1 MLNPLCG
8 LQQTRKFWKR
18 WGYQTML
25 PASWEACIQV
35 RRQQLEPDM
44 EQNTGSKL
52 RKEFIKALYCHLA
65 YLTYMQRAWVLS
77 HFTHVWLFAT
87 LLSVACQLVCPW
99 GLSRQEYWS
108 GLPCPPPGDHPH
120 PGIKPASL
128 KFPTLAGGFFTTSA
142 TWEVPICRVVVQ
154 SPSHVW
160 CFVTPWIAAYQAS
173 LSITI
178 SQSLPKF
185 MSIA

>member
-1 MLNPLCG
+1 
-8 LQQTRKFWKR
+8 
-18 WGYQTML
+18 ML
-25 PASWEACIQV
+25 PASWETYIQA

-44 EQNTGSKL
+44 EQQTGSKL

-77 HFTHVWLFAT
+77 HFTHVQLFAT
-87 LLSVACQLVCPW
+87 LLTVACQLHCPW

-108 GLPCPPPGDHPH
+108 GLPCPPGDCPH

-128 KFPTLAGGFFTTSA
+128 KFPTLAGGFFIISA
-142 TWEVPICRVVVQ
+142 TWEVPICRVVVVQ

-160 CFVTPWIAAYQAS
+160 LFVTPWIAAYQAS